1 MHGGQVISVSA
12 ALSSTAFLMSQLTL
26 PVMSYFS
33 GGGLRRTIEAALGPD
48 TDISDLW
55 IPFL

>member
-1 MHGGQVISVSA
+1 MYP
-12 ALSSTAFLMSQLTL
+12 LSNPTMYPLSKLTL